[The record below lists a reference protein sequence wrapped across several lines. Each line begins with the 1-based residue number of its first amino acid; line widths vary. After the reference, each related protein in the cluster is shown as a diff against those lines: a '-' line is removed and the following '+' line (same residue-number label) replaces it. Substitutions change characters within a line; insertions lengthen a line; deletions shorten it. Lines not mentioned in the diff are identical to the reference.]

1 MEIFVYLTRHQIV
14 HLWSVCFSLYKF
26 YLHKNDKES
35 LEEVTNQI
43 FDSFVDKWKQNR
55 VSDDLLEQKKAEKS
69 YGSVNKNKF

>member
-1 MEIFVYLTRHQIV
+1 MRKLPLSEKIFYLKWGYVEIFVYLTRHQIV

-43 FDSFVDKWKQNR
+43 FDSFVDK
-55 VSDDLLEQKKAEKS
+55 
-69 YGSVNKNKF
+69 